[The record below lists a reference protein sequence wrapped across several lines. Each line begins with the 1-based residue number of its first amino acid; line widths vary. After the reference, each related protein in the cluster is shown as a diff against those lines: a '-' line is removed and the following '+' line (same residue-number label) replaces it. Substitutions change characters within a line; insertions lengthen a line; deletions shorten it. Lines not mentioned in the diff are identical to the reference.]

1 MKEKIKNIVSIYKTY
16 WIEEQD
22 EDTIIIRTD
31 TGYFTSL
38 LLSKIMKV
46 TKNLWVDCSKRSIV
60 IILK

>member
-1 MKEKIKNIVSIYKTY
+1 MKEKIKKIVSFYKTY

-22 EDTIIIRTD
+22 DDTMIIRTD

-46 TKNLWVDCSKRSIV
+46 TKNIWIDCSKRSI
-60 IILK
+60 IIIIK